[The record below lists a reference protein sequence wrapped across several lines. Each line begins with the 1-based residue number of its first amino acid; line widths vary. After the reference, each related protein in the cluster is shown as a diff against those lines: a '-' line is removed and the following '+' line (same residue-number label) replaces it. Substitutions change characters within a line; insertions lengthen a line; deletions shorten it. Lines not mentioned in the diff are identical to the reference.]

1 MEPKQYRDWV
11 DELVSLRIENAEL
24 QEQLDDC
31 LQEQAFERAVERA
44 RAEMRYR
51 AQQASQNAPAP
62 TTALARRAPA
72 SVGRLSEPHTRRQ
85 EEPVYRDFSSIWG
98 EPDRNPPPVSP
109 KQDPLDELVSLRL
122 NNKRLRHALSFHQ
135 RDHGSGDLMAGVSS
149 SGYAAPSP
157 SPSPNQQQVAG
168 LLGPAR
174 EPAQLPPAT
183 RRLGPKREGVE

>member
-31 LQEQAFERAVERA
+31 LQQQAFERRIERA
-44 RAEMRYR
+44 YR
-51 AQQASQNAPAP
+51 EREYHRRQASQNAPGP
-62 TTALARRAPA
+62 TTALARPAPA
-72 SVGRLSEPHTRRQ
+72 SVGRPSHTQRQKEPA
-85 EEPVYRDFSSIWG
+85 RDLLW
-98 EPDRNPPPVSP
+98 EQPDRNPPPVSP

-122 NNKRLRHALSFHQ
+122 NNKRLRHALSFH
-135 RDHGSGDLMAGVSS
+135 RRTHDSGDLMAGVSS
-149 SGYAAPSP
+149 SGDAAPSP